1 MEWYFDLHQRTQ
13 VWIGGVLDEAVP
25 FMQWAQYRVAHAML
39 DFGEWCGD
47 VWTWLFT

>member
-1 MEWYFDLHQRTQ
+1 MWINWDKITSDLT
-13 VWIGGVLDEAVP
+13 W
-25 FMQWAQYRVAHAML
+25 FQYRVSHTML